1 MEEEKKEKNEEIN
14 PPLNNEDSVFLEEE
28 KESDDLK
35 MCLKDKEEYLSG
47 WKRVK
52 ADLENYKREEAS
64 RVEMLVKFANV
75 TLLKDLLAVMDSFD
89 LAIKVESENKG
100 IISIRTQLE
109 SFLLKNGM
117 APIKAMGEKFNPE
130 IHEAVGEEEKTGES
144 GIVVVEIER
153 GWKLYEKVLRPAKVK
168 VSK

>member
-14 PPLNNEDSVFLEEE
+14 PPLNKEDSAFLEEE

-47 WKRVK
+47 WKRAK

-89 LAIKVESENKG
+89 LAIKV
-100 IISIRTQLE
+100 
-109 SFLLKNGM
+109 
-117 APIKAMGEKFNPE
+117 
-130 IHEAVGEEEKTGES
+130 
-144 GIVVVEIER
+144 
-153 GWKLYEKVLRPAKVK
+153 
-168 VSK
+168 